1 MESQPLHALSNP
13 RTVVTCSECKV
24 RGAVEKW
31 DFWGKQQNRV
41 CLAAILA
48 SRVSTRR
55 GEFSRVLLLL
65 AIVLLCPS
73 IAILVRN
80 LNALLYVPI
89 TLPFN
94 V

>member
-1 MESQPLHALSNP
+1 MYYLYEPCNDW
-13 RTVVTCSECKV
+13 KV